1 MLIQKEPAF
10 RSSYLFDL
18 LAQLPTGMF
27 ASVDIYIDPSGTHR
41 PHYFVPFPAAMPW
54 AATEV
59 MSAGRIVPVKL
70 PEPGVHRRCRR
81 STAKESDNADI
92 RARLANGMCGKWQGC
107 LNQGSQR

>member
-59 MSAGRIVPVKL
+59 MSAGRIVPMNFRN
-70 PEPGVHRRCRR
+70 PAYTDGVVAPPQKKATTPTFAPAWPMECV
-81 STAKESDNADI
+81 
-92 RARLANGMCGKWQGC
+92 ANGKAA
-107 LNQGSQR
+107 